1 MFSKRALNFF
11 GFLCCLGG
19 ILFAYYELQLAQ
31 NLEPCPLCI
40 LQRIALG
47 FMGVFFLL
55 AALHRP
61 PTAGARVYGTII
73 LLGSI
78 VGAGLSAYHLSL
90 EADPNEPPPVGEG
103 CDVPEDTADMSLMD
117 FIVKS
122 TENAFG
128 TKASCTQLDDW
139 MGLAIPTWCLI
150 GFILLGLFGF
160 LRNWVWESRAS
171 DRRLFANTQL

>member
-1 MFSKRALNFF
+1 MFSKRAFNIF

-19 ILFAYYELQLAQ
+19 LLFAYYELQLNQ
-31 NLEPCPLCI
+31 NLEPCPLCV

-47 FMGVFFLL
+47 VMGVFFLL

-73 LLGSI
+73 LLGGI
-78 VGAGLSAYHLSL
+78 VGAGLASYHLSL
-90 EADPNEPPPVGEG
+90 EADPNEPLPWGGACTTPIKEG
-103 CDVPEDTADMSLMD
+103 ASTMDV
-117 FIVKS
+117 IVDATKR
-122 TENAFG
+122 AFN
-128 TKASCTQLDDW
+128 TKASCTSIEYW
-139 MGLAIPTWCLI
+139 MGLAIPTWCLL
-150 GFILLGLFGF
+150 GFVFLGLMGF